1 LLTGAGVPEV
11 AGVAPDVAGVAAAVA
26 DAGSAVAEVAAGA
39 GAAAVAVVAAAAVGW
54 AGDDEP
60 GTGRDPL
67 AHPATRTAASTEPI
81 AIGDRF
87 LTLALS
93 PLRRRASKR
102 GRERLRFTG
111 VSRCFGASF
120 SL

>member
-1 LLTGAGVPEV
+1 MTGAGVPEV
-11 AGVAPDVAGVAAAVA
+11 AGVAPEVAGGAAAVA

-39 GAAAVAVVAAAAVGW
+39 GAAAVAVGGGAA
-54 AGDDEP
+54 DDEA
-60 GTGRDPL
+60 GAGRDPP

-93 PLRRRASKR
+93 PLRRRAGKR
-102 GRERLRFTG
+102 GRDKL
-111 VSRCFGASF
+111 
-120 SL
+120 